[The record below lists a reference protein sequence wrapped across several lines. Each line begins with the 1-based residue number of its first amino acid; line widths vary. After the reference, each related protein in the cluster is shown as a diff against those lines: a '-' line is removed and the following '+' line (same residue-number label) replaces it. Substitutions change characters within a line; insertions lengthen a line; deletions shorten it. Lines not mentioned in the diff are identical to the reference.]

1 MDCDQTF
8 FQILC
13 KADDIKKF
21 FLFKHYLLDSL
32 QVFPDHKPNKNMQF
46 NFLKNNLINACT
58 FIAM

>member
-13 KADDIKKF
+13 KADDIKII

-32 QVFPDHKPNKNMQF
+32 QVSPDHKPNNNLQF
-46 NFLKNNLINACT
+46 NFKKIT
-58 FIAM
+58 